1 MVLASA
7 RYTAQLVQH
16 AICLEPW
23 APGRE
28 TQGPSAAYAY
38 QIMALHPR
46 RASWGHTRGQALR
59 RFVGRSHE
67 FTFLHERLQQVE
79 GGEGQ
84 VVGLIGEP
92 GLGKSRLLYEFL
104 HGLEAGRVT
113 YLEGRCISYGRVT
126 PYLPVLDLV
135 RQYCGIT
142 EADVTE
148 MVSLKIR
155 QRLREVEIEPN
166 MWTPY
171 LLHLLG
177 LSVGTEALAELTP
190 ALVQTRTFEVLWQMM
205 LVSSHVRPL
214 ILAVEDLH
222 WIDAASEACLAS
234 LVERL
239 AGAPILCLLAYR
251 PGYRPPWIER
261 SYATQMALSRL
272 TPHDSLS
279 VVHDVLGAAQ
289 CPDAVVQT
297 ILAKA
302 QGNPFFLEE
311 LTHSVVEQG
320 PRHAA
325 TVVPDTVQAVLA
337 ARLDRLLPEAK
348 RLLQAAAV
356 IGHEVPLPVLQAIT
370 ACPSEVLH
378 RSVHHLQVAECLVET
393 RLHPERI
400 YTFKHAL
407 TQEVAYQSLVQH
419 TRQRYHAQVAQ
430 VLVEHF
436 PETVEAQ
443 PERVAHH
450 YTAAGLGAQA
460 VPYWHQAGQR
470 AMARSASAEAIS
482 HLTHGIE
489 ILQTLPVTPERTQ
502 QELRLQIT
510 LGTPLRRLQGNK
522 ASEVERV
529 YARALEMYRQVE
541 DSPQRFEALTG
552 LWSFA
557 MERGRASM
565 ARDLAEQGCALA
577 QRLHNPEILQEA
589 YTQLGTVLYY
599 GRRVCLS
606 PDAPQVQY
614 GFA

>member
-1 MVLASA
+1 M
-7 RYTAQLVQH
+7 
-16 AICLEPW
+16 
-23 APGRE
+23 
-28 TQGPSAAYAY
+28 
-38 QIMALHPR
+38 
-46 RASWGHTRGQALR
+46 
-59 RFVGRSHE
+59 
-67 FTFLHERLQQVE
+67 
-79 GGEGQ
+79 
-84 VVGLIGEP
+84 
-92 GLGKSRLLYEFL
+92 
-104 HGLEAGRVT
+104 
-113 YLEGRCISYGRVT
+113 
-126 PYLPVLDLV
+126 
-135 RQYCGIT
+135 
-142 EADVTE
+142 
-148 MVSLKIR
+148 
-155 QRLREVEIEPN
+155 
-166 MWTPY
+166 
-171 LLHLLG
+171 
-177 LSVGTEALAELTP
+177 
-190 ALVQTRTFEVLWQMM
+190 
-205 LVSSHVRPL
+205 
-214 ILAVEDLH
+214 
-222 WIDAASEACLAS
+222 
-234 LVERL
+234 
-239 AGAPILCLLAYR
+239 
-251 PGYRPPWIER
+251 
-261 SYATQMALSRL
+261 
-272 TPHDSLS
+272 
-279 VVHDVLGAAQ
+279 
-289 CPDAVVQT
+289 
-297 ILAKA
+297 
-302 QGNPFFLEE
+302 
-311 LTHSVVEQG
+311 VEQG
-320 PRHAA
+320 PQHAA

-565 ARDLAEQGCALA
+565 ARDLAEIGRDFLSTCAVYFPSLWGMCAPRIPPYRAVGIAYALVPLAPLVDLYLRPMSRSSALHAQGERHETASTL
-577 QRLHNPEILQEA
+577 
-589 YTQLGTVLYY
+589 
-599 GRRVCLS
+599 RRQS
-606 PDAPQVQY
+606 FPGSRQY
-614 GFA
+614 

>member
-1 MVLASA
+1 MIIKRHFPGSVPPGAPQRHPPA
-7 RYTAQLVQH
+7 AATAQLVQH

-28 TQGPSAAYAY
+28 TQGPSAAHAY
-38 QIMALHPR
+38 QIMARHPR

-59 RFVGRSHE
+59 RFVGRSRE

-155 QRLREVEIEPN
+155 QRLREAEIEPN

-302 QGNPFFLEE
+302 QGNPFFWK
-311 LTHSVVEQG
+311 S
-320 PRHAA
+320 
-325 TVVPDTVQAVLA
+325 
-337 ARLDRLLPEAK
+337 
-348 RLLQAAAV
+348 
-356 IGHEVPLPVLQAIT
+356 
-370 ACPSEVLH
+370 
-378 RSVHHLQVAECLVET
+378 
-393 RLHPERI
+393 
-400 YTFKHAL
+400 
-407 TQEVAYQSLVQH
+407 
-419 TRQRYHAQVAQ
+419 
-430 VLVEHF
+430 
-436 PETVEAQ
+436 
-443 PERVAHH
+443 
-450 YTAAGLGAQA
+450 
-460 VPYWHQAGQR
+460 
-470 AMARSASAEAIS
+470 
-482 HLTHGIE
+482 
-489 ILQTLPVTPERTQ
+489 
-502 QELRLQIT
+502 
-510 LGTPLRRLQGNK
+510 
-522 ASEVERV
+522 
-529 YARALEMYRQVE
+529 
-541 DSPQRFEALTG
+541 
-552 LWSFA
+552 
-557 MERGRASM
+557 
-565 ARDLAEQGCALA
+565 
-577 QRLHNPEILQEA
+577 
-589 YTQLGTVLYY
+589 
-599 GRRVCLS
+599 
-606 PDAPQVQY
+606 
-614 GFA
+614 